1 MEVAPTISDK
11 ENDIQLFVYE
21 DIENLYEVDFLKRKN
36 YIIIKCSHT
45 SRNSDIKYS
54 YKLNADEIKKTTSC
68 NSISNFINK
77 LQEYRNELK
86 IEKVGDIILLH
97 IL

>member
-1 MEVAPTISDK
+1 MEETPKKIDE
-11 ENDIQLFVYE
+11 ENEIKLFVYE
-21 DIENLYEVDFLKRKN
+21 DSENLYEVDFLKRKD
-36 YIIIKCSHT
+36 YIMIECSHT
-45 SRNSDIKYS
+45 SRDNDIKYS

-86 IEKVGDIILLH
+86 IILKML
-97 IL
+97 LK